1 MFYVITLCCKKK
13 YALFYLYYVVIY
25 EFKYESKMINPCRL
39 VLAGRDRIF
48 GIRALGYAAP
58 TDTLHVQTR

>member
-1 MFYVITLCCKKK
+1 MH
-13 YALFYLYYVVIY
+13 ALFYLYYVVIY